1 MLLRHYPIGDV
12 AAVIDRLDLSRAP
25 TAEVIRQR
33 LLPPDRPELQTFRL
47 SGREHLAGVRVAR
60 TNLQQYGQ
68 LREVRH
74 A

>member
-1 MLLRHYPIGDV
+1 VSGAKI
-12 AAVIDRLDLSRAP
+12 IDRLDLSRAP

-33 LLPPDRPELQTFRL
+33 LVPQDRPELQTFRL
-47 SGREHLAGVRVAR
+47 AGRTHLAGVRVE
-60 TNLQQYGQ
+60 TTDLQQYSQ